1 MHNGSDTLVALLVE
15 DEWLVR
21 EEIADALRA
30 GGWCVFEAA
39 SGESALAFL
48 RSGQHID
55 VVITDIQLAGELT
68 GWDVA
73 EEFRAARPDIPVI
86 YASGNSHENPRKV
99 QGSVFFNKPYCTS
112 DLLEACAGLC
122 QAGDSRPERA

>member
-1 MHNGSDTLVALLVE
+1 MHDGSDTLVALLVE

-21 EEIADALRA
+21 EEIADALRK
-30 GGWCVFEAA
+30 GGWSVLEAA
-39 SGESALAFL
+39 SGESALTYL
-48 RSGQHID
+48 RTGQHID
-55 VVITDIQLAGELT
+55 VVITDIQLAGQLT

-73 EEFRAARPDIPVI
+73 EEFRAARPAIPVV

-112 DLLEACAGLC
+112 DLLEACSRLC
-122 QAGDSRPERA
+122 QAGGRQPELA

>member
-1 MHNGSDTLVALLVE
+1 MHDGSDTLVALVVE

-30 GGWCVFEAA
+30 DGWSVLEAG

-48 RSGQHID
+48 RTGQHID
-55 VVITDIQLAGELT
+55 LVITDIQLAGPLT

-73 EEFRAARPDIPVI
+73 EEFRGARPGIPII
-86 YASGNSHENPRKV
+86 YASGNSRENVRKV
-99 QGSVFFNKPYCTS
+99 EGSVFLGKPYCTS
-112 DLLEACAGLC
+112 ELLDACSKL
-122 QAGDSRPERA
+122 SKRSERSADPG

>member
-1 MHNGSDTLVALLVE
+1 MHDGSDTLVALLVE

-30 GGWCVFEAA
+30 GGWSVLEAA
-39 SGESALAFL
+39 SGENALTYL
-48 RSGQHID
+48 RTGQHVD

-73 EEFRAARPDIPVI
+73 EGFRAARPVIPVI

-112 DLLEACAGLC
+112 ELIEACSRLCPAG
-122 QAGDSRPERA
+122 GRRTDRA